1 MFLAT
6 NLGQWIDG
14 EIEIMLLMIV
24 QNMTCFKR
32 LLMFDLKY
40 I

>member
-1 MFLAT
+1 
-6 NLGQWIDG
+6 
-14 EIEIMLLMIV
+14 MLLMCV

-32 LLMFDLKY
+32 LLMFEQKF